1 MATGIPSTEPSRAPA
16 LLLLIGVAWILG
28 IRALL
33 LVLTSFLGNSPLAE
47 AVLGALLVDVA
58 SGRAGV
64 AWVSE
69 ELGRPELRTRCLYA
83 GFIAF
88 AAIGLALAA
97 SVIGGFAALR
107 GGAPSV
113 MLLAS
118 LLGVFTQAIRD
129 ELLLRA
135 LPFRFAREAGI
146 ADGPIVVFT
155 ALLSPTAFLL
165 SGASAPAV
173 FLSFSSGLLFAT
185 MYARWSGAWAAIV
198 AHSVVLAV
206 SGPLVRGGLLE
217 LSFVRGELA
226 DGALAAGAPAI
237 MGGVLMSIAALFVWL
252 KGPTLIP
259 GPPALSV
266 DTSG

>member
-1 MATGIPSTEPSRAPA
+1 MATGTPSTEPSQTPA
-16 LLLLIGVAWILG
+16 LLLLSGVAWILG

-33 LVLTSFLGNSPLAE
+33 LALASFLGNSPLAE
-47 AVLGALLVDVA
+47 AVLGALIVDVA

-69 ELGRPELRTRCLYA
+69 EIERTQLRKRCVYA
-83 GFIAF
+83 GAVAF
-88 AAIGLALAA
+88 VAIGLALAA
-97 SVIGGFAALR
+97 SLVGGFAAIR
-107 GGAPSV
+107 AGAPSV

-118 LLGVFTQAIRD
+118 LLGAFTQAIRD

-135 LPFRFAREAGI
+135 LPFRFAREAGV
-146 ADGPIVVFT
+146 ADGPIVIFT
-155 ALLSPTAFLL
+155 ALLSPTGFLL
-165 SGASAPAV
+165 SGASVPAV
-173 FLSFSSGLLFAT
+173 FFSLCSGLLFAAI
-185 MYARWSGAWAAIV
+185 YARWSGAWAAIV

-237 MGGVLMSIAALFVWL
+237 IGGVLMSFAAMFVWV
-252 KGPTLIP
+252 KGPGLTQKS
-259 GPPALSV
+259 SV
-266 DTSG
+266 HSAETSS